1 MDNDNAL
8 LQIARN
14 LYKDA
19 RFGLKYRGVPILS
32 AAAGN
37 DAAAQAIRAGQP
49 FLFGRC
55 GATEMRTVA
64 AYLHGGGYSDRV
76 RQEIAA
82 LSGVF
87 PTDDATLNRFCE
99 RYIRCAQSA
108 DLLALWDVGAEREV
122 IRGCGA
128 TRFTRLR
135 ALEPYYH
142 AHPWSAAL
150 AGLRVLV
157 VHPFEK
163 TILAQYARRERLFT
177 NAPGGPDTLPAFA
190 SLTVVRAVQGL
201 AGQPTGYPDWFAA
214 LEAMQRQMDRCAYDV
229 AIVGAG
235 AYGLP
240 LAAHARDTG
249 HVAIQMSGAT
259 QLLFGIKGRRWDS
272 HPQISKLYND
282 AWVRP
287 GADEQPRNHQAVEGG
302 SYW

>member
-8 LQIARN
+8 LQAARN

-32 AAAGN
+32 AQAGN
-37 DAAAQAIRAGQP
+37 DAAAGALRAGKP

-55 GATEMRTVA
+55 GATEMRTA
-64 AYLHGGGYSDRV
+64 AEYLRGGFTDRT
-76 RQEIAA
+76 RREIRD

-87 PTDDATLNRFCE
+87 PTDDDALTRFCE
-99 RYIRCAQSA
+99 LYIRCAQSA

-122 IRGCGA
+122 IRGCRG
-128 TRFTRLR
+128 TTFTRLR

-142 AHPWSAAL
+142 PHPWSAAL
-150 AGLRVLV
+150 AGRRVLV
-157 VHPFEK
+157 VHPFRE
-163 TILAQYARRERLFT
+163 TILRQYQRRDELF
-177 NAPGGPDTLPAFA
+177 PGTDILPAFA
-190 SLTVVRAVQGL
+190 SLRVVRAVQGL
-201 AGQPTGYPDWFAA
+201 AGQETGYPDWFAA
-214 LEAMQRQMDRCAYDV
+214 LDAMRAEMDAEPYDA
-229 AIVGAG
+229 AIIGAG

-249 HVAIQMSGAT
+249 HTAIQMSGAT
-259 QLLFGIKGRRWDS
+259 QLLFGIKGKRWDD
-272 HPQISKLYND
+272 HPEISRLFND

-287 GADEQPRNHQAVEGG
+287 AADEQPRNKEKVEGG